1 MKFRCICK
9 ECRIKDKNDFF
20 SKEEFQGLN
29 YFHVLNHYHFDEEY
43 AYAKKDIYIEVDV
56 QDKRGFIFECKEGHV
71 SVGAVSI
78 ETYELLYDRAIF
90 AYDDA
95 YYRETVANLAAS
107 IERFHEHCVNLMLY
121 IGEIEQEYVHS
132 LWKRVSKQSE
142 RQYGAFL
149 FLYLNLFK
157 LPPPEMKKINNKLE
171 WLSFRNNVIHS
182 GYFPSKEEAEK
193 SIEITS
199 QYIKEIREKFM
210 SEIGKGQVLNYHH
223 EQDIKTYDDLIET
236 YQRSGG
242 SDLEN
247 VDISDVIII
256 PYLNIKKYKETY
268 MSDSTSNMSDSTS
281 KIEKSLEEKIM
292 EFKRL
297 NLTAYRF

>member
-9 ECRIKDKNDFF
+9 ECRIKDKEDFF
-20 SKEEFQGLN
+20 SREEFQGLN
-29 YFHVLNHYHFDEEY
+29 YFHVLHHYHNDEEN
-43 AYAKKDIYIEVDV
+43 AYAKKDIYIEVEV
-56 QDKRGFIFECKEGHV
+56 QDKKGFIFECKNGHV

-90 AYDDA
+90 AYDDT

-107 IERFHEHCVNLMLY
+107 IERFHEYCVKLMLY
-121 IGEIEQEYVHS
+121 TGEIEQEFIHT
-132 LWKRVSKQSE
+132 LWKKVSKQSE

-157 LPPPEMKKINNKLE
+157 SPPPEMMKINNKLE
-171 WLSFRNNVIHS
+171 WSSFRNNVIHS

-199 QYIKEIREKFM
+199 QYVKAIRQKFI
-210 SEIGKGQVLNYHH
+210 SEIGNGQVLNYHH
-223 EQDIKTYDDLIET
+223 EQDIKTYDDLIQT
-236 YQRSGG
+236 YQRKGG

-247 VDISDVIII
+247 VDISDVNIV
-256 PYLNIKKYKETY
+256 PYLKIGKYKETY
-268 MSDSTSNMSDSTS
+268 MSDIDS

-292 EFKRL
+292 EFKQR

>member
-20 SKEEFQGLN
+20 NKEEFQGLN
-29 YFHVLNHYHFDEEY
+29 YFQVLNHYHFDEKY

-56 QDKRGFIFECKEGHV
+56 QDKRGFIFECKNGHV

-107 IERFHEHCVNLMLY
+107 IERFHEYCVKLMLY
-121 IGEIEQEYVHS
+121 TAKIEQEFIHL
-132 LWKRVSKQSE
+132 LWKKVSKQSE

-157 LPPPEMKKINNKLE
+157 SPPPEMMKINNKLE
-171 WLSFRNNVIHS
+171 WSSFRNNVIHS
-182 GYFPSKEEAEK
+182 GYFPSKEEAKK

-199 QYIKEIREKFM
+199 QYIKVIRENFIN
-210 SEIGKGQVLNYHH
+210 EIGRDQVSNYQH
-223 EQDIKTYDDLIET
+223 EQDIKTYDDLIQT
-236 YQRSGG
+236 YQRKGG
-242 SDLEN
+242 SDLKN
-247 VDISDVIII
+247 VDISDVNIV
-256 PYLNIKKYKETY
+256 PYLKIGKYKETY
-268 MSDSTSNMSDSTS
+268 MSDIDS

-292 EFKRL
+292 EFKQR

>member
-9 ECRIKDKNDFF
+9 ECRIKDKEDFF
-20 SKEEFQGLN
+20 SREEFQGLS
-29 YFHVLNHYHFDEEY
+29 YYHVLNHYHYDEEN
-43 AYAKKDIYIEVDV
+43 AYAKKDIYIEVEV
-56 QDKRGFIFECKEGHV
+56 QDKKGFIFECKNGHV

-107 IERFHEHCVNLMLY
+107 IERFHEYCIKLMLY
-121 IGEIEQEYVHS
+121 TGKIEQEFIHS
-132 LWKRVSKQSE
+132 LWKKVSKQSE

-157 LPPPEMKKINNKLE
+157 SLPPEMMKINNKLE
-171 WLSFRNNVIHS
+171 WSSFRNNVIHS

-199 QYIKEIREKFM
+199 QYIKAIRDNLIN
-210 SEIGKGQVLNYHH
+210 EIGSVQVSYYHH
-223 EQDIKTYDDLIET
+223 EQDVETYDDLIQT
-236 YQRSGG
+236 YQRKGG

-247 VDISDVIII
+247 VDISDVDIV
-256 PYLNIKKYKETY
+256 PYLKIEKYKETC
-268 MSDSTSNMSDSTS
+268 MSDIDS
-281 KIEKSLEEKIM
+281 KIEKNLEEKIM
-292 EFKRL
+292 GFKRR